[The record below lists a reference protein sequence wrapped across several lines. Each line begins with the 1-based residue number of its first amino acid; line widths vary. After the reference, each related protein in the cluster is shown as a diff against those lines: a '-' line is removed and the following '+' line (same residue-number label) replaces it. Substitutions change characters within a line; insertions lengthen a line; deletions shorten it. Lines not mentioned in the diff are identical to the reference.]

1 MKQVHYEYSTLC
13 IIIIIELLDCPTYVG
28 IKETAPS
35 LSFEL
40 ACITFRMRIWAD
52 QEQAH
57 PAKEDP
63 GILRNNFRDFP
74 GSPMVKT
81 SPFNAGGVGSTPGQ

>member
-1 MKQVHYEYSTLC
+1 MKKGHYEYPTLC

-35 LSFEL
+35 PAFEL
-40 ACITFRMRIWAD
+40 VCITFRMRIWAD

-63 GILRNNFRDFP
+63 RVLRNNFRDFP
-74 GSPMVKT
+74 GGPMVKT
-81 SPFNAGGVGSTPGQ
+81 LPFNAGGVGSIPGQ